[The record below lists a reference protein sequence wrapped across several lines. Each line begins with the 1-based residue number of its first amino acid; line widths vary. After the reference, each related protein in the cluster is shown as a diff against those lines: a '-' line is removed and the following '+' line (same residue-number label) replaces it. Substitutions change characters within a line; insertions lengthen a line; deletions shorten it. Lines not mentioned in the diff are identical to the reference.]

1 MTAASVPTVAP
12 VPLREPWEDFRRQ
25 KEAVSFG
32 FWVFIASEVMFFGGL
47 LLAYAVYRHLY
58 LEAFQT
64 ALRNTD
70 IGYGTINTVLL
81 MTSSFFM
88 TAVVRG
94 APAGMRRTTLWG
106 LSLCAALGTAFLVVK
121 GLEYHDDITKGLVPG
136 PGFPLHPYETQIF
149 FALYWIMT
157 GVHAIHLF
165 VGIGIVLTI
174 ETMVALRRLPLTSP
188 TIEVAGL
195 YWHFVD
201 IVWMLLFPLL
211 YLLGRW

>member
-1 MTAASVPTVAP
+1 MTAVS

-47 LLAYAVYRHLY
+47 LLAYAVNRHLH

-70 IGYGTINTVLL
+70 IIYGIINTVLL

-94 APAGMRRTTLWG
+94 APRGMRRTTLWG
-106 LSLCAALGTAFLVVK
+106 LSLCALLGIAFLVVK
-121 GLEYHDDITKGLVPG
+121 GIEYHDDIAKGLVPG
-136 PGFPLHPYETQIF
+136 VGFPLRPYATQIF

-157 GVHAIHLF
+157 GVHAIHLL

-174 ETMVALRRLPLTSP
+174 ETMVARRRMPLNSP

-201 IVWMLLFPLL
+201 IIWMLLFPLL
-211 YLLGRW
+211 YLLERW